1 MASNS
6 PSSDILLKDPNKAP
20 SPILSDNDLQARIY
34 KRYLHHNGE
43 SFPEKPLSILR
54 RSSISV
60 FTHGHLTPRNIM
72 VDSVGRITGIVDC
85 ENAGWYPDYWEYANV
100 MKPSDDIDWMAWMDS
115 TKPQE

>member
-1 MASNS
+1 
-6 PSSDILLKDPNKAP
+6 
-20 SPILSDNDLQARIY
+20 
-34 KRYLHHNGE
+34 
-43 SFPEKPLSILR
+43 
-54 RSSISV
+54 
-60 FTHGHLTPRNIM
+60 M